1 MYNLTKATFHLDSIF
16 RGPTHQTAKKKV
28 IRHVSDDLNIL

>member
-16 RGPTHQTAKKKV
+16 RGPTHQTAIKKGHPTC
-28 IRHVSDDLNIL
+28 IG